1 VNDPSESHDGRIA
14 ATSSE
19 PAVTAQVSGGAAVDA
34 ELNGGPATGAR
45 PDRQPGLPAPAA
57 GDERA
62 VDARTIAVWRW
73 AALIG
78 SVPIAGT
85 AAIFTI
91 SMAVA
96 GGPAGDILFIA
107 YPLLLVALG
116 LNAWWYP
123 AARYG
128 RLRYRLDPLGVTIT
142 DGILWRTQ
150 SSVPRVRI
158 QHTDIS
164 QGPLQRRYGV
174 ATLKLY
180 TAGSRF
186 TKIELPGLAYGDA
199 VQLRDRLLESGEGD
213 AV

>member
-1 VNDPSESHDGRIA
+1 PGHAAEDPPPATAPAVHPPLTAEPAA
-14 ATSSE
+14 ATAE
-19 PAVTAQVSGGAAVDA
+19 PGTVEDRTTAEHRALDA
-34 ELNGGPATGAR
+34 QTTAEDL
-45 PDRQPGLPAPAA
+45 
-57 GDERA
+57 A

-78 SVPIAGT
+78 SVPFAG
-85 AAIFTI
+85 AAAVFTI
-91 SMAVA
+91 SMAIA
-96 GGPAGDILFIA
+96 GGPVGDVLWIA

-116 LNAWWYP
+116 VNAWWYP
-123 AARYG
+123 AARYR
-128 RLRYRLDPLGVTIT
+128 RLRYRLDSLGITIT

-150 SSVPRVRI
+150 SSLARVRI

-186 TKIELPGLAYGDA
+186 TKIELPGLACDDA
-199 VQLRDRLLESGEGD
+199 VKLRDRLLEGAEGD